1 MEYLLIIDL
10 FFHSFLLALNILLA
24 ILNSLSSNKT
34 SKSNF
39 YMDTSYSKSVFHY
52 PRRICFEFK
61 VYHLQ
66 AIYLQYTLHVR
77 SLKMNLL
84 NILQPSFEV
93 IAFRF
98 FAEAEGIQSLK
109 FSGHKNKYCLHCKNV
124 SCD

>member
-1 MEYLLIIDL
+1 MVYA
-10 FFHSFLLALNILLA
+10 H
-24 ILNSLSSNKT
+24 
-34 SKSNF
+34 
-39 YMDTSYSKSVFHY
+39 YTSY
-52 PRRICFEFK
+52 
-61 VYHLQ
+61 
-66 AIYLQYTLHVR
+66 VR

-124 SCD
+124 SCVENQISMKEFYGKRQQQFFMRSINK